1 MGKQTV
7 QSRAVHFMST
17 MHLSTI
23 LVPRLRST
31 EECPSSIYNP
41 SFLSFFI
48 PFSGNLSLSLSCA
61 RALSV
66 SLVNRAGGNR
76 QEKREKKRRDRVSGS
91 CLERKRKEKDEEEAH
106 SVRETGCGQLFTSWR
121 MIPRGVLLQNESSS
135 GSTGKGSRGFQVR
148 VLLNLNRDKGSRW
161 KKFSFER
168 NRRSWTWIASLS
180 CYFAGWKGIF
190 VMDLPREYN
199 KSEQG
204 IVNYLYAFRT
214 EFYIRDKY

>member
-1 MGKQTV
+1 MPSTSCPRCTCPPFWYRVYGLQKSVLLPYITPL
-7 QSRAVHFMST
+7 SFHF
-17 MHLSTI
+17 L
-23 LVPRLRST
+23 
-31 EECPSSIYNP
+31 
-41 SFLSFFI
+41 FLSLAI
-48 PFSGNLSLSLSCA
+48 SLSLSCA

-168 NRRSWTWIASLS
+168 NRRS
-180 CYFAGWKGIF
+180 
-190 VMDLPREYN
+190 
-199 KSEQG
+199 
-204 IVNYLYAFRT
+204 
-214 EFYIRDKY
+214 